1 MYVYVCMYVYVQK
14 FLHRIIHALC
24 VYICM
29 YMYIY
34 VCIYRSSS
42 QDHARTM
49 HRHTLNRTPAHTQV
63 CQVAGNMDDASSF
76 DRTKQ
81 ALHFIG
87 FDQQVCMCV

>member
-1 MYVYVCMYVYVQK
+1 MYVYVY
-14 FLHRIIHALC
+14 IC
-24 VYICM
+24 VYIQKFFTGSCTH
-29 YMYIY
+29 YAQTH
-34 VCIYRSSS
+34 S
-42 QDHARTM
+42 QPHA
-49 HRHTLNRTPAHTQV
+49 RTPAHTQV